1 LRFDNGEWL
10 KDAWIPQGKEVE
22 LRWLERAIS
31 FVVVSDLSRC
41 ARRNVKVG
49 LLKKHGQ
56 PIGRESIE
64 EASEMEGSKWRKSG
78 WNSSADRGRVTL
90 PAMFSA
96 KLERQ
101 KRFHRLAILVAATVF
116 ATGVVLIAIWAV
128 GTSSMLTTADAD
140 RAPII
145 IGVLIALAGLFALC
159 LLAYGAVRVFG
170 RFPSLWTAWRP
181 TELVSC
187 ARQWNL

>member
-1 LRFDNGEWL
+1 
-10 KDAWIPQGKEVE
+10 
-22 LRWLERAIS
+22 
-31 FVVVSDLSRC
+31 
-41 ARRNVKVG
+41 
-49 LLKKHGQ
+49 
-56 PIGRESIE
+56 
-64 EASEMEGSKWRKSG
+64 
-78 WNSSADRGRVTL
+78 
-90 PAMFSA
+90 MFSA

-128 GTSSMLTTADAD
+128 RASSMLTTAGAD

-170 RFPSLWTAWRP
+170 RFPSL
-181 TELVSC
+181 
-187 ARQWNL
+187 